1 MQSRED
7 ILLRAAYDV
16 MVRMEAEG
24 WDVALECNARY
35 DKGDWDAL
43 TLRDDIA
50 QELGIDSD
58 ADPITLGGN
67 YE

>member
-16 MVRMEAEG
+16 LVRMEAEG

-43 TLRDDIA
+43 TLRYDIA
-50 QELGIDSD
+50 HELEIDSD

>member
-16 MVRMEAEG
+16 MVRMELAG
-24 WDVALECNARY
+24 WDVALECNAAY

-43 TLRDDIA
+43 TLRYDIA

>member
-1 MQSRED
+1 MESRED

-16 MVRMEAEG
+16 MVRMELAG

-35 DKGDWDAL
+35 DNGDWDAM

-50 QELGIDSD
+50 HELGIDSEE
-58 ADPITLGGN
+58 DPITLGGN